1 MDNHRLLYDPI
12 ISESDSESSDDE
24 NQVNS
29 QIFLPKEQK
38 YKYELNKFQF
48 MVNTIDRDLDNLN
61 DNDSVFDFQIKFNT
75 SGNSFEET
83 KTGFDSENKPIYE
96 KQEFYGSKLLSLP
109 ITIKNVK
116 SIYLERLLIP
126 NKKVFISE
134 GQYIHILDLPYISIE
149 IEEFSNIVLGTNDNL
164 NKSFANMITTS
175 TNYKYNTSQK
185 FLELKNLTDNP
196 KVFKPSPLNSLNSLT
211 LKIKDNLGNILDYR
225 NQYLILNEIGFNDN
239 NLFMKI
245 ITKNEFS
252 NLDYSKG
259 DIVIFKNLDIDNF
272 KLKNFL
278 ERTQGH
284 KIYFTSNFEEPENLN
299 TPNSLVD
306 IFYINNYNLGFEG
319 VNDNSYKI
327 IYNES
332 DELSDITA
340 GPNKSNIIVNINQQ
354 LTFSFKVENIIKTF
368 DNLNI
373 DII

>member
-1 MDNHRLLYDPI
+1 MDNHRLLYDTN

-29 QIFLPKEQK
+29 QFFLPKEQK

-83 KTGFDSENKPIYE
+83 KTGFDSEKKPIYE
-96 KQEFYGSKLLSLP
+96 KQEFYGSKLLSVP

-126 NKKVFISE
+126 NKKFFTSE

-175 TNYKYNTSQK
+175 TNYQTSISQK

-211 LKIKDNLGNILDYR
+211 LKIKDNLGNILNYR
-225 NQYLILNEIGFNDN
+225 NQYLILKEIVFTN

-245 ITKNEFS
+245 NTKNEFS
-252 NLDYSKG
+252 NLDYSEG

-278 ERTQGH
+278 ERPQGH
-284 KIYFTSNFEEPENLN
+284 KIYFTSDFAESKNLVA
-299 TPNSLVD
+299 PNSLVD
-306 IFYINNYNLGFEG
+306 IFYINNYGLALDSVLN
-319 VNDNSYKI
+319 NSYKI

-332 DELSDITA
+332 DDLSDITV
-340 GPNKSNIIVNINQQ
+340 GLNKSNIIVNKNQQ

>member
-1 MDNHRLLYDPI
+1 MNNHRLLYNPN
-12 ISESDSESSDDE
+12 ISDSESESSDDE

-29 QIFLPKEQK
+29 QNFLLNERKH
-38 YKYELNKFQF
+38 KYELNKFQF

-83 KTGFDSENKPIYE
+83 KTGFDSKNHPIYE

-126 NKKVFISE
+126 NKKFFTSE

-175 TNYKYNTSQK
+175 TNYQTSTSQK

-196 KVFKPSPLNSLNSLT
+196 KLFKPAPLNSLNSLT

-225 NQYLILNEIGFNDN
+225 NQYLILKKIEFTDDK
-239 NLFMKI
+239 LFMEI

-252 NLDYSKG
+252 NLDYSEG

-278 ERTQGH
+278 ERPQGH
-284 KIYFTSNFEEPENLN
+284 KIYFTSDFTEAKNLKV
-299 TPNSLVD
+299 PNDLVD
-306 IFYINNYNLGFEG
+306 IFYISNYGLGLDT
-319 VNDNSYKI
+319 VLNNSYKI

-332 DELSDITA
+332 DDLSDITV
-340 GPNKSNIIVNINQQ
+340 GPNKSNIIVNKNQQ
-354 LTFSFKVENIIKTF
+354 LTFSFKVENIVKTF